1 MVHWFDI
8 FAVTFLLISAVWS
21 CYRGFVR
28 EIFSLVS
35 LIAGYVTAS
44 MFSGAI
50 APYFKIIVDQ
60 KHYQEMASFALLFIV
75 SSILAN
81 LLGLLIRKSLHIS
94 SAFGLMDR
102 IAGVGAGLVKGTLV
116 LALLVYPLTVF
127 PGLQKQIADKSIFT
141 PELVEVSEYLM
152 TSLAPGFASSM
163 DKAARKIKSLKAT
176 SKTAKKYIQQVEKVK
191 TVITGK
197 AERIKERIGLA
208 AESGAKSNGEPQSK
222 IDESDRKELDKLI
235 NKLD

>member
-60 KHYQEMASFALLFIV
+60 KHYQEMASF
-75 SSILAN
+75 
-81 LLGLLIRKSLHIS
+81 
-94 SAFGLMDR
+94 
-102 IAGVGAGLVKGTLV
+102 
-116 LALLVYPLTVF
+116 
-127 PGLQKQIADKSIFT
+127 
-141 PELVEVSEYLM
+141 
-152 TSLAPGFASSM
+152 
-163 DKAARKIKSLKAT
+163 
-176 SKTAKKYIQQVEKVK
+176 
-191 TVITGK
+191 
-197 AERIKERIGLA
+197 
-208 AESGAKSNGEPQSK
+208 
-222 IDESDRKELDKLI
+222 
-235 NKLD
+235 